1 MEMETETGTETE
13 AKTTIPKIIFIV
25 PYRDRIPEKIHF
37 SVYMKY
43 IMEDYD
49 KNDYEI
55 YYSYQMDNRPFN
67 RGATKN
73 IGFLV
78 MKKKYPNDY
87 HNITFVFNDIDSVPI
102 KKNIF
107 NYITT
112 TGIVKHF
119 YGFTFTLGGI
129 FSIVGSDFE
138 KCNGFPN
145 NWGWGLEDNVMNDRA
160 LLNELVINREQFYP
174 RNTKAVLHLYETAE
188 RLINNKEPDNYI
200 KKNFNDNLNNL
211 HEINYTIVPNNEH
224 NKENNIL
231 THDRIEKNII
241 KISNIEQKEYMIN
254 ITNFRTFVNPA
265 NETFYTQDT
274 FYDSTLKPNVH
285 ETMIHRKRWGLHNNF
300 L

>member
-1 MEMETETGTETE
+1 MDTN
-13 AKTTIPKIIFIV
+13 IPKIIFIV
-25 PYRDRIPEKIHF
+25 PYRDRRQEKCIF

-55 YYSYQMDNRPFN
+55 YYSHQIDNRPFN

-87 HNITFVFNDIDSVPI
+87 QNITFVFNDVDTVPV
-102 KKNIF
+102 KKNTF
-107 NYITT
+107 DYATT
-112 TGIVKHF
+112 KGIVKHF

-145 NWGWGLEDNVMNDRA
+145 NWGWGLEDNAMNDRV
-160 LLNELVINREQFYP
+160 LLNEIIINRQQFYP
-174 RNTKAVLHLYETAE
+174 RETRDVLHLYDTPN
-188 RLINNKEPDNYI
+188 RIINNKEPGNYNT
-200 KKNFNDNLNNL
+200 KNLNDNLNNI
-211 HEINYTIVPNNEH
+211 HELEYVIEPNTNIDETNNET
-224 NKENNIL
+224 NDGTI
-231 THDRIEKNII
+231 KNII
-241 KISNIEQKEYMIN
+241 KVSTIEQKEYMIN
-254 ITNFRTFVNPA
+254 ISNFRTFVNPA
-265 NETFYTQDT
+265 NEIFYTQNT
-274 FYDSTLKPNVH
+274 FYNSLLTPKLY
-285 ETMIHRKRWGLHNNF
+285 ETTIHKKTWSLSSRF

>member
-1 MEMETETGTETE
+1 ME
-13 AKTTIPKIIFIV
+13 TIPKIIFIV
-25 PYRDRIPEKIHF
+25 PYRDRIAEKIHF

-55 YYSYQMDNRPFN
+55 YYSHQMDSRPFN

-87 HNITFVFNDIDSVPI
+87 KNITFVFNDIDSVPI
-102 KKNIF
+102 KKNML

-112 TGIVKHF
+112 SGVVKHF

-145 NWGWGLEDNVMNDRA
+145 NWGWGLEDNAMNDRV
-160 LLNELVINREQFYP
+160 LLNEFIINREQFCP
-174 RNTKAVLHLYETAE
+174 RNSKAVLHLYESAE
-188 RLINNKEPDNYI
+188 RLINNKEPENYL
-200 KKNFNDNLNNL
+200 KKNLNDNLNSL

-224 NKENNIL
+224 STENNTL
-231 THDRIEKNII
+231 TDDSTIKNII
-241 KISNIEQKEYMIN
+241 KVSTIEQKEYMIN
-254 ITNFRTFVNPA
+254 ISNFRTFVNPA
-265 NETFYTQDT
+265 NEIFYTQNT
-274 FYDSTLKPNVH
+274 FYDTKLRPNVY
-285 ETMIHRKRWGLHNNF
+285 ENTLNKKRWGLQNNF

>member
-1 MEMETETGTETE
+1 MDI
-13 AKTTIPKIIFIV
+13 TIPKIIFIV
-25 PYRDRIPEKIHF
+25 PYRDRRQEKRIF

-55 YYSYQMDNRPFN
+55 YYSHQIDARPFN

-87 HNITFVFNDIDSVPI
+87 QNITFVFNDVDTVPV
-102 KKNIF
+102 KKNTF
-107 NYITT
+107 DYATT
-112 TGIVKHF
+112 KGIVKHF

-145 NWGWGLEDNVMNDRA
+145 NWGWGLEDNAMNDRV
-160 LLNELVINREQFYP
+160 LMNELIINRQQFYP
-174 RNTKAVLHLYETAE
+174 RDTRDVLHLFDTPN
-188 RLINNKEPDNYI
+188 RIINNKEPGNYSS
-200 KKNFNDNLNNL
+200 KNLNDNLNNI
-211 HEINYTIVPNNEH
+211 HELEYIIEPNTSLDEPSSETNDGTI
-224 NKENNIL
+224 
-231 THDRIEKNII
+231 RNII
-241 KISNIEQKEYMIN
+241 KISSIEQKEYMIN
-254 ITNFRTFVNPA
+254 ISNFRTFVNPA
-265 NETFYTQDT
+265 NEIFYTQNT
-274 FYDSTLKPNVH
+274 FYNSLLTPKLY
-285 ETMIHRKRWGLHNNF
+285 ETAIHRKTWSLSNRF

>member
-1 MEMETETGTETE
+1 ME
-13 AKTTIPKIIFIV
+13 TIPKIIFIV

-55 YYSYQMDNRPFN
+55 YYSYQMDTRPFN

-78 MKKKYPNDY
+78 MKKKYPNHY
-87 HNITFVFNDIDSVPI
+87 KNITFVFNDIDSVPI
-102 KKNIF
+102 KKNMF

-112 TGIVKHF
+112 SGIVKHF

-145 NWGWGLEDNVMNDRA
+145 NWGWGIEDNAMNDRV
-160 LLNELVINREQFYP
+160 LLNEFIINREQFYP
-174 RNTKAVLHLYETAE
+174 RNSKAVLHLYETAE
-188 RLINNKEPDNYI
+188 RVINNKEPGNYLN
-200 KKNFNDNLNNL
+200 KNLNDNLNSL
-211 HEINYTIVPNNEH
+211 REINYVIVPNNEDEPST
-224 NKENNIL
+224 ENNTL
-231 THDRIEKNII
+231 TDDSTIKNIN
-241 KISNIEQKEYMIN
+241 KVSTIEQKEYMIN
-254 ITNFRTFVNPA
+254 ISNFTTFINPA
-265 NETFYTQDT
+265 NEVFYTQNT
-274 FYDSTLKPNVH
+274 FYDSRLKPNVH
-285 ETMIHRKRWGLHNNF
+285 ETNEHRKRWGLQTNF

>member
-1 MEMETETGTETE
+1 ME
-13 AKTTIPKIIFIV
+13 TIPKIIFIV
-25 PYRDRIPEKIHF
+25 PYRDRAAEKIHF

-55 YYSYQMDNRPFN
+55 YYSHQMDSRPFN

-87 HNITFVFNDIDSVPI
+87 KNITFVFNDIDTVPI
-102 KKNIF
+102 KKNMF

-112 TGIVKHF
+112 SGVVKHF
-119 YGFTFTLGGI
+119 YGFTYTLGGI

-145 NWGWGLEDNVMNDRA
+145 NWGWGMEDNVMNERV
-160 LLNELVINREQFYP
+160 LLNEFIINREQFFP
-174 RNTKAVLHLYETAE
+174 RNSKAVLHLFDTPE
-188 RLINNKEPDNYI
+188 RLINNREPENYL
-200 KKNFNDNLNNL
+200 KKNFNDNLNSL
-211 HEINYTIVPNNEH
+211 HEINYIIVPNNESSTST
-224 NKENNIL
+224 ENNVL
-231 THDRIEKNII
+231 THDNTIKNI
-241 KISNIEQKEYMIN
+241 KVSTIEQKEYMIN
-254 ITNFRTFVNPA
+254 ISNFRTFVNPA
-265 NETFYTQDT
+265 NEIFYTQNT
-274 FYDSTLKPNVH
+274 FYDGTLKPKVH
-285 ETMIHRKRWGLHNNF
+285 ETNEHRKRWGLQNNF

>member
-1 MEMETETGTETE
+1 ME
-13 AKTTIPKIIFIV
+13 TIPKIIFIV

-55 YYSYQMDNRPFN
+55 YYSYQMDSRPFN

-87 HNITFVFNDIDSVPI
+87 KNITFVFNDIDSVPI
-102 KKNIF
+102 KKNMF

-112 TGIVKHF
+112 SGIVKHF

-145 NWGWGLEDNVMNDRA
+145 NWGWGLEDNVMNDRV
-160 LLNELVINREQFYP
+160 LLNEFIINREQFYP
-174 RNTKAVLHLYETAE
+174 RNSKAVLHLYETAE
-188 RLINNKEPDNYI
+188 RLVNNREPDNYL
-200 KKNFNDNLNNL
+200 KKNLNDNLINL
-211 HEINYTIVPNNEH
+211 YDINYIIVPNNETEAST
-224 NKENNIL
+224 ENITL
-231 THDRIEKNII
+231 TDDSKIKNIN
-241 KISNIEQKEYMIN
+241 KVSTIEQKEYMIN
-254 ITNFRTFVNPA
+254 ISNFRTFVNPA
-265 NETFYTQDT
+265 NEIFYTQNT
-274 FYDSTLKPNVH
+274 FYDSKLKPNVH
-285 ETMIHRKRWGLHNNF
+285 ETNEHRKRWGLQTNF

>member
-1 MEMETETGTETE
+1 ME
-13 AKTTIPKIIFIV
+13 TIPKIIFIV

-55 YYSYQMDNRPFN
+55 YYSHQMDSRPFN

-87 HNITFVFNDIDSVPI
+87 KNITFVFNDIDTIPI
-102 KKNIF
+102 KKNMF

-112 TGIVKHF
+112 SGVVKHF

-145 NWGWGLEDNVMNDRA
+145 NWGWGLEDNAMNDRV
-160 LLNELVINREQFYP
+160 LLNEFVINREQFYP
-174 RNTKAVLHLYETAE
+174 RNSKAVLHLYDAPE
-188 RLINNKEPDNYI
+188 RLVSNKEPENYI
-200 KKNFNDNLNNL
+200 KKNLNDNLINL
-211 HEINYTIVPNNEH
+211 HEISYIIVPNNESST
-224 NKENNIL
+224 ENNIL
-231 THDRIEKNII
+231 IDDSKIKNVN
-241 KISNIEQKEYMIN
+241 KVSTIEQKEYMIN
-254 ITNFRTFVNPA
+254 ISNFRTFINPA
-265 NETFYTQDT
+265 NEIFYTQNT
-274 FYDSTLKPNVH
+274 FYDSKLKTNVY
-285 ETMIHRKRWGLHNNF
+285 ETMENRKRWGLQTNF

>member
-1 MEMETETGTETE
+1 ME
-13 AKTTIPKIIFIV
+13 TIPKIIFIV
-25 PYRDRIPEKIHF
+25 PYRDRIAEKLHF

-55 YYSYQMDNRPFN
+55 YYSHQMDSRPFN

-87 HNITFVFNDIDSVPI
+87 KNITFVFNDIDSVPI
-102 KKNIF
+102 KKNMF

-112 TGIVKHF
+112 SGVVKHF

-138 KCNGFPN
+138 RCNGFPN
-145 NWGWGLEDNVMNDRA
+145 NWGWGIEDNAMNDRA
-160 LLNELVINREQFYP
+160 LLNEFIINREQFYP
-174 RNTKAVLHLYETAE
+174 RNSKAVLHLYETAE
-188 RLINNKEPDNYI
+188 RLINNKEPDNYV
-200 KKNFNDNLNNL
+200 KKNLNDNLINL
-211 HEINYTIVPNNEH
+211 HDISYIIVPNNETEP
-224 NKENNIL
+224 NTENNTL
-231 THDRIEKNII
+231 TDDSKIKNVN
-241 KISNIEQKEYMIN
+241 KVSTIEQKEYMIN
-254 ITNFRTFVNPA
+254 ISNFRTFVNPA
-265 NETFYTQDT
+265 NEIFYTQNT

-285 ETMIHRKRWGLHNNF
+285 ETNEHRKRWGLQTNF

>member
-1 MEMETETGTETE
+1 ME
-13 AKTTIPKIIFIV
+13 TIPKIIFIV
-25 PYRDRIPEKIHF
+25 PYRDRGAEKLHF
-37 SVYMKY
+37 SIYMKY

-55 YYSYQMDNRPFN
+55 YYSYQMDSRPFN

-87 HNITFVFNDIDSVPI
+87 KNITFVFNDIDTVPI
-102 KKNIF
+102 KKNVF

-112 TGIVKHF
+112 SGVVKHF

-145 NWGWGLEDNVMNDRA
+145 NWGWGLEDNVMNDRV
-160 LLNELVINREQFYP
+160 LLNKFIINREQFYP
-174 RNTKAVLHLYETAE
+174 RNSKAVLHLFDTPE
-188 RLINNKEPDNYI
+188 RLINNREPENYL
-200 KKNFNDNLNNL
+200 KKNLNDNLNNL
-211 HEINYTIVPNNEH
+211 HEINYIIVPNNESSTST
-224 NKENNIL
+224 ENNTL
-231 THDRIEKNII
+231 TTDSEIKNTI
-241 KISNIEQKEYMIN
+241 KVSAIEQKEYIIN
-254 ITNFRTFVNPA
+254 ISNFKTFINPTNEV
-265 NETFYTQDT
+265 FYTQNT
-274 FYDSTLKPNVH
+274 FYDSTLEPKVH
-285 ETMIHRKRWGLHNNF
+285 ETRQHRKRWGLQNNF